1 MYWDR
6 TCRGLCPFYDKS
18 NLNSNIMKRLYAL
31 FLIPFFLMCL
41 SCQNEIELVSSGST
55 ELNVKESRQ
64 KTKIAKQVDV
74 LSEEDAMSVA
84 AIFSDNT
91 QLTKSYPGQIRD
103 VVTIKGETGKPLMYA
118 VNYDDGYIL
127 VSATRR
133 YFPVLAQVESG
144 RFNAEETGTGAD
156 LFLSKYKAEINYAL
170 EKDTSFVTTEW
181 IPYVDYSSDNAVRTK
196 MDDSYWEIL
205 DEYWLEWANERCNIY
220 FLREK
225 PEAMPEG
232 LYNSFCRIASDFMG
246 EDSDYMEYAVI
257 VEKYIDHN
265 YSKGPFCQTKWNQY
279 SPFNAKLRADEPLG
293 CTTIAAGQIM
303 KYFRSP
309 ASYNWDAMPDN
320 TSNDVLSTFLKE
332 LHDKIGVKDG
342 GATIN
347 QVKRALKDYGY
358 NVSIISHSI
367 TDVTTSLY
375 NDKPVYMRGECSN
388 TGGGHAWVCDGYRY
402 SEPEY
407 VYRLFTVPPG
417 EIPVTRLEEAYR
429 ESFYD
434 ASSIVTHHMN
444 WGWGGD
450 HNGYYYDTRIVI
462 SRTDGVTDFNLNRKD
477 ILIK

>member
-1 MYWDR
+1 MKR
-6 TCRGLCPFYDKS
+6 LSVLFLFLMCVSCQNKIES
-18 NLNSNIMKRLYAL
+18 NLN
-31 FLIPFFLMCL
+31 
-41 SCQNEIELVSSGST
+41 GST
-55 ELNVKESRQ
+55 DLKVEESLQ
-64 KTKIAKQVDV
+64 KAKIAKHTES
-74 LSEEDAMSVA
+74 LSEDDAVSVA
-84 AIFSDNT
+84 SIFSENAK
-91 QLTKSYPGQIRD
+91 LTKSGSRQIRD
-103 VVTIKGETGKPLMYA
+103 VVTINGENGKPLIYA

-127 VSATRR
+127 VSATRK

-144 RFNAEETGTGAD
+144 RFNTEDTGTGAD
-156 LFLSKYKAEINYAL
+156 LFLSKYKTEISYAI

-181 IPYVDYSSDNAVRTK
+181 IPYVDYSSDSIVRTK

-257 VEKYIDHN
+257 VEKYIEHN
-265 YSKGPFCQTKWNQY
+265 YSKGPFCSTKWNQGY
-279 SPFNAKLRADEPLG
+279 PFNAKLGSNEYLG

-320 TSNDVLSTFLKE
+320 TSNDVLASFLKE

-358 NVSIISHSI
+358 NVSIISHSG
-367 TDVTTSLY
+367 TDVTTSLN

-388 TGGGHAWVCDGYRY
+388 TGDGHAWVCDGYRY

-407 VYRLFTVPPG
+407 MYRLFTVPPG
-417 EIPVTRLEEAYR
+417 QIPVTRLEEAYR
-429 ESFYD
+429 ESVYD
-434 ASSIVTHHMN
+434 ARSIVTHHMN

-450 HNGYYYDTRIVI
+450 YNGYYYDSKIVI
-462 SRTDGVTDFNLNRKD
+462 PRNDGVTNFDLNRKD